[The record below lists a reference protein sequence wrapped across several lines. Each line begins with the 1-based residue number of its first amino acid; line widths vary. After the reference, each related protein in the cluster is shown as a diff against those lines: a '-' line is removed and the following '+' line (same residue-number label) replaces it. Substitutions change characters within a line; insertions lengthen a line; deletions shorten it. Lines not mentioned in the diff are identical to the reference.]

1 MRAPTDDADL
11 YRRFVVRTLHKVSN
25 DHVIKAAGR
34 LWEAPRRSAR
44 SWVEVARHPFEPQAQ
59 VGAALA
65 DAMQERMS
73 AALIAPAG
81 TGKTVAL
88 RMLVAALPEVR
99 FAVHYVKVTGLSK
112 RDLCK
117 EIAVA
122 CGLSPTGI
130 YPALVRKLQDAFAHT
145 AGDGMRP
152 VILLDEAHDL
162 RPESL
167 AMLRVLTNFEMDSR
181 LVVSL
186 VLAGQPHL
194 RVLLRRPEQ
203 AAIAHRLAHYAELRL
218 LSRDETAAYV
228 EHRCTLAGARSN
240 PFDGDAQQTI
250 FEMSRG
256 NLRAIDRL
264 ALAALQRA
272 AKSSHSTVSSGD
284 VIAARKSLWP

>member
-1 MRAPTDDADL
+1 MSHDL
-11 YRRFVVRTLHKVSN
+11 SPLGFRKTPFTRELTVR
-25 DHVIKAAGR
+25 
-34 LWEAPRRSAR
+34 ECF
-44 SWVEVARHPFEPQAQ
+44 PFAPQAQ
-59 VGAALA
+59 VAAALSEA
-65 DAMQERMS
+65 VQERMS

-88 RMLVAALPEVR
+88 RMLVDALPEVR
-99 FAVHYVKVTGLSK
+99 FSVHYVKVTGLSK

-130 YPALVRKLQDAFAHT
+130 YPALVRKLQGAFTHT

-194 RVLLRRPEQ
+194 KLLLRRPEH

-218 LSRDETAAYV
+218 LSRDETAAYL
-228 EHRCTLAGARSN
+228 EHRCSLAGARSN

-264 ALAALQRA
+264 ALAALQHA

>member
-1 MRAPTDDADL
+1 MSHDL
-11 YRRFVVRTLHKVSN
+11 SPLGFRKTPFTRELTVR
-25 DHVIKAAGR
+25 DCF
-34 LWEAPRRSAR
+34 
-44 SWVEVARHPFEPQAQ
+44 PFAPQAQ
-59 VGAALA
+59 VAAALA
-65 DAMQERMS
+65 DAIQERMS

-130 YPALVRKLQDAFAHT
+130 YPALVRRLQGAFTHT
-145 AGDGMRP
+145 AADGMRP

-194 RVLLRRPEQ
+194 SVLLRRPEH

-228 EHRCTLAGARSN
+228 EHRCSLAGARSN

-264 ALAALQRA
+264 ALAALQHA
-272 AKSSHSTVSSGD
+272 ARSSHSTVSSGD

>member
-1 MRAPTDDADL
+1 MR
-11 YRRFVVRTLHKVSN
+11 F
-25 DHVIKAAGR
+25 
-34 LWEAPRRSAR
+34 
-44 SWVEVARHPFEPQAQ
+44 Q
-59 VGAALA
+59 
-65 DAMQERMS
+65 
-73 AALIAPAG
+73 
-81 TGKTVAL
+81 
-88 RMLVAALPEVR
+88 
-99 FAVHYVKVTGLSK
+99 VHYVKVTGLSK

-130 YPALVRKLQDAFAHT
+130 YPALVRKLQGAFEHT
-145 AGDGMRP
+145 ASDGMRP
-152 VILLDEAHDL
+152 IILLDEAHDL

-167 AMLRVLTNFEMDSR
+167 AMLRILTNFEMDSR

-194 RVLLRRPEQ
+194 RVLLRRPEH

-218 LSRDETAAYV
+218 LSRDETGAYV

-284 VIAARKSLWP
+284 VIAARESLWP

>member
-1 MRAPTDDADL
+1 MSRDL
-11 YRRFVVRTLHKVSN
+11 SPLGFRKTPFTRELTVRECFPL
-25 DHVIKAAGR
+25 
-34 LWEAPRRSAR
+34 
-44 SWVEVARHPFEPQAQ
+44 EPQAQ
-59 VGAALA
+59 VAAALTEA
-65 DAMQERMS
+65 VQERMS

-88 RMLVAALPEVR
+88 RMLVAALPEAR
-99 FAVHYVKVTGLSK
+99 FQVHYVKVTGLSK

-117 EIAVA
+117 EIAFA

-130 YPALVRKLQDAFAHT
+130 YPALVRKLQDAFEHT
-145 AGDGMRP
+145 ASDGMRP

-162 RPESL
+162 RPEAL

-194 RVLLRRPEQ
+194 KLLLRRPEQ

-218 LSRDETAAYV
+218 LSRDETCAYV
-228 EHRCTLAGARSN
+228 EHRCTLAGARTN

-264 ALAALQRA
+264 ALAALHHA
-272 AKSSHSTVSSGD
+272 AKTLATTVSAGD

>member
-1 MRAPTDDADL
+1 
-11 YRRFVVRTLHKVSN
+11 
-25 DHVIKAAGR
+25 
-34 LWEAPRRSAR
+34 
-44 SWVEVARHPFEPQAQ
+44 
-59 VGAALA
+59 
-65 DAMQERMS
+65 MS

-88 RMLVAALPEVR
+88 RMLVAALPETR
-99 FAVHYVKVTGLSK
+99 FQVHYVKVTGLSK

-145 AGDGMRP
+145 TSDGMRP

-181 LVVSL
+181 LVVSI

-194 RVLLRRPEQ
+194 NLLLRHPEQ
-203 AAIAHRLAHYAELRL
+203 AAIAHILVHYAELRL
-218 LSRDETAAYV
+218 LSRDETRAYL
-228 EHRCTLAGARSN
+228 EHRGALAGARTN
-240 PFDGDAQQTI
+240 PFDADAQENHLRNEPRQPARHRPVGSGGAA
-250 FEMSRG
+250 SRRQLG
-256 NLRAIDRL
+256 ISP
-264 ALAALQRA
+264 
-272 AKSSHSTVSSGD
+272 K
-284 VIAARKSLWP
+284 

>member
-1 MRAPTDDADL
+1 MKHALSPLGFRKTPFTRELQVRD
-11 YRRFVVRTLHKVSN
+11 RFL
-25 DHVIKAAGR
+25 
-34 LWEAPRRSAR
+34 
-44 SWVEVARHPFEPQAQ
+44 FEPQAQ
-59 VGAALA
+59 VAAALTA
-65 DAMQERMS
+65 TVQERMS

-88 RMLVAALPEVR
+88 RMLVAALPETR
-99 FAVHYVKVTGLSK
+99 FQVHYVKVTGLSK

-130 YPALVRKLQDAFAHT
+130 YPALVRKLQGAFEHT
-145 AGDGMRP
+145 VSDGMRP

-167 AMLRVLTNFEMDSR
+167 AMLRLLTSFEMDSR

-186 VLAGQPHL
+186 VLAGQPL
-194 RVLLRRPEQ
+194 LKLLLRRPEQ

-218 LSRDETAAYV
+218 LSRDETRAYV
-228 EHRCTLAGARSN
+228 EHRCTLAGAHPH
-240 PFDGDAQQTI
+240 PFDDDAQESI

-272 AKSSHSTVSSGD
+272 AQSSHTTVSGGD
-284 VIAARKSLWP
+284 VIAARRSLWP

>member
-1 MRAPTDDADL
+1 MSHDL
-11 YRRFVVRTLHKVSN
+11 SPLGFRKTPFTRELTVR
-25 DHVIKAAGR
+25 
-34 LWEAPRRSAR
+34 ECF
-44 SWVEVARHPFEPQAQ
+44 PFDPQAQ
-59 VGAALA
+59 VAAALA
-65 DAMQERMS
+65 DAIQERMS

-88 RMLVAALPEVR
+88 RMLIAALPEVR

-130 YPALVRKLQDAFAHT
+130 YPALVRKLQGAFAHT

-194 RVLLRRPEQ
+194 SVLLRRPEH

-228 EHRCTLAGARSN
+228 EHRCSLAGARSN

-264 ALAALQRA
+264 ALAALQHA